1 MESHAMSDNPVLANA
16 VNTFKE
22 AAAAAV
28 SETERLAATLKAIPA
43 STQQAQAHLAALT
56 KERDDMV
63 ASLEKETAKLQ
74 ATQAQVAA
82 AQKQMGDLQARAVA
96 DQQRMVAAAQAEAD
110 RIIKVAQSEY
120 DRRIAEARVAV
131 NVFQQKVSDLKS
143 QHAAMLT
150 DIEKA
155 AARLDAMK
163 KTAREFAG
171 A

>member
-1 MESHAMSDNPVLANA
+1 MSDNPVLINA
-16 VNTFKE
+16 VNSFKE

-63 ASLEKETAKLQ
+63 ASLEKETTKLK
-74 ATQAQVAA
+74 ATQGLVAA
-82 AQKQMGDLQARAVA
+82 AQEQANTRQRQGEAMRQQML
-96 DQQRMVAAAQAEAD
+96 AAAQAEAD
-110 RIIKVAQSEY
+110 NIVAAAKVKADERLNAAGDVVARLQQDIDKLTAQRNSILNE
-120 DRRIAEARVAV
+120 
-131 NVFQQKVSDLKS
+131 
-143 QHAAMLT
+143 
-150 DIEKA
+150 IEKA
-155 AARLDAMK
+155 AGRLDAMK

>member
-1 MESHAMSDNPVLANA
+1 MTNPVLDNA
-16 VNTFKE
+16 VSSFKE

-74 ATQAQVAA
+74 ATQAQTAA

-96 DQQRMVAAAQAEAD
+96 DQQRMVTAAQAEAD
-110 RIIKVAQSEY
+110 KIIKAATDEAAKRLATAQHDIDIMKDHYNSL
-120 DRRIAEARVAV
+120 
-131 NVFQQKVSDLKS
+131 VS
-143 QHAAMLT
+143 QRAAMT
-150 DIEKA
+150 TEIEKA
-155 AARLDAMK
+155 AARLYAMK

-171 A
+171 E

>member
-1 MESHAMSDNPVLANA
+1 MSDNPVLANA
-16 VNTFKE
+16 VNSFKE

-74 ATQAQVAA
+74 ATQAQTAA

-110 RIIKVAQSEY
+110 KIVKAATDEAAKRLTVAQREIDTLKEKY
-120 DRRIAEARVAV
+120 
-131 NVFQQKVSDLKS
+131 NVLAS

-150 DIEKA
+150 EIEKA

-171 A
+171 V

>member
-1 MESHAMSDNPVLANA
+1 MSDNPVLINA
-16 VNTFKE
+16 VNSFKE

-56 KERDDMV
+56 KERDDMI

-74 ATQAQVAA
+74 ATQAQTAA

-96 DQQRMVAAAQAEAD
+96 DQQRMVAAAQAQAD
-110 RIIKVAQSEY
+110 KIIATAQETYNQTNKRAAQAIADMQKKV
-120 DRRIAEARVAV
+120 D
-131 NVFQQKVSDLKS
+131 DLKS
-143 QHAAMLT
+143 QHAVMLT
-150 DIEKA
+150 EIEKA

>member
-1 MESHAMSDNPVLANA
+1 MVMADNPVLANA
-16 VNTFKE
+16 VNSFKE

-74 ATQAQVAA
+74 ATQAQTAA

-96 DQQRMVAAAQAEAD
+96 DQQRTVTAAQAQADKIVAAARSDAEQKSKQAAQAFVD
-110 RIIKVAQSEY
+110 MQKKV
-120 DRRIAEARVAV
+120 
-131 NVFQQKVSDLKS
+131 NDLAS
-143 QHAAMLT
+143 QHAEMLT
-150 DIEKA
+150 EIEKA